1 MIWVFDASNSPY
13 YPIQKG
19 FQKAAK
25 QGRNLDNIRW
35 TLEKLA
41 IPEPLPQPFKDHK
54 LKGVWRDF
62 RECHIEPDLLLI
74 YTITDFELRPTRLGT
89 HSQLFG

>member
-1 MIWVFDASNSPY
+1 ML
-13 YPIQKG
+13 PIRPTTQFKKDLK
-19 FQKAAK
+19 KAAK
-25 QGRNLDNIRW
+25 QGRNLDNIQW
-35 TLEKLA
+35 ILEKLA
-41 IPEPLPQPFKDHK
+41 TPEPLPPAFKDHK